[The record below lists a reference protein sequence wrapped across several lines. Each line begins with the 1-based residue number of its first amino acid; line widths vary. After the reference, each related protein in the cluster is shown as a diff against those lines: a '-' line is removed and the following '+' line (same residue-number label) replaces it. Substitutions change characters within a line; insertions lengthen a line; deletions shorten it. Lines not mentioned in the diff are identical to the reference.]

1 MKQIFNE
8 LAPDSKVQAD
18 WTRQLETARAILDRH
33 SRGIN
38 SVLLADEVG
47 MGKTYAALAAIAL
60 HLFQTAKNDRKVLLV
75 VPNVL
80 LSSKWEQEIRTFN
93 RDYLRR
99 KGGKELRPL
108 VVGGYWDLVQ
118 NLHDYQN
125 VDVPRISE
133 RMLRCFAFLVKEW
146 LNGLRRKAYKRKIQW
161 PICNGLNELHPDVL
175 ELTSYLSPLALSN
188 FLEEQISLEPDRF
201 ENMSRNLE
209 ADQPCKFLKQ
219 LFRTFGARQDSMEP
233 NVFIVAMSA
242 LSRTRSDH
250 SDARLFSSYIVSRG
264 LKNRKPPVRLS
275 VLAAVHAA
283 NLVTGPET
291 IKPHGKKRHLDWLDS
306 IYYTRLWSFED
317 AVDSAINK
325 YGQETFINGLLGDNP
340 NKTLKEVS
348 DLIVRRKLD
357 EANIVL
363 AVIDEVHNWK
373 NGGNGA
379 GEFARVFRSQIPNK
393 LMMSATPFQL
403 HEEELG
409 RVFSFVAAENDQS
422 LKIVRNLL
430 ASGGTASSCLKSS
443 ARFQTAWGSLTDSEI
458 LEIQQL
464 IEMQPEGDEESRQS
478 MLLVQC
484 KNGNLNDKLVTFV
497 EALLD
502 YHHAIRK
509 LQDVLSNIIIRHTKS
524 RDKRHV
530 HAGSEYSRTGAPD
543 YTKPRTSLYPTAGLG
558 DESGAL
564 LSYVGMRVEQLVRR
578 DTFRSGREANAHILS
593 GFSSSIEAFRESNTG
608 LLSAKGI
615 TEETR
620 RYLSFFESALS
631 RAIHPKVAATVERA
645 VSNYQAGSKT
655 LIFCERIKT
664 QKEIV
669 HNLRER
675 IAATAFPSGGVE
687 VAKRLRK
694 EVLKDFQSIE
704 LYLSRSFRSAFPN
717 TVGSPANREAIAT
730 EIDRHQASLGRLSN
744 RQRNKLIDLLVLDAE
759 AQSHPTVDLIRQL
772 LVTEPALRAYL
783 RIDKNPD
790 FESFDDDPE
799 DDDADEELARGFDEI
814 SAGESIWH
822 PFTDSAAFH
831 KLLWALLSNE
841 CDQFSESANNADPSA
856 IAHLLLDLGQGL
868 RKILLRLDTLRNID
882 PSQTKRPG
890 ASVARMLALSAQTP
904 LISPWHR
911 MLEFLRILN
920 EAQGSIRRPQRHS
933 SRRQSL
939 WKGVYLR
946 DEEIVSEL
954 HGEVKS
960 DTRISRCAAFN
971 SPLLPDIL
979 VCTAIGSE
987 GIDLHLNCD
996 EVIHHD
1002 LPWNP
1007 ARFEQR
1013 TGRIDR
1019 VGSLAERLY
1028 RPEIRDHLLD
1038 IGVPFLAFDYD
1049 EFQFKTLLSRTQ
1061 KFEVL
1066 LGKPEFSLDVDERLD
1081 DPENSSSAVPDEED
1095 AALPNENNQ
1104 VASLPKELVDMVRID
1119 LSVSSK

>member
-1 MKQIFNE
+1 MKQVVNE
-8 LAPDSKVQAD
+8 LAPDQKMQAD

-33 SRGIN
+33 SKGIH

-60 HLFQTAKNDRKVLLV
+60 HLFQTTKNDRKALLI
-75 VPNVL
+75 VPNAL

-93 RDYLRR
+93 RDYLLR
-99 KGGKELRPL
+99 KDGKELRPL
-108 VVGGYWDLVQ
+108 VVSGYWDLIQ

-125 VDVPRISE
+125 IDVPRISE
-133 RMLRCFAFLVKEW
+133 RMLRCFTFLVKEW
-146 LNGLRRKAYKRKIQW
+146 FDGSQRKAYKRKMQW
-161 PICNGLNELHPDVL
+161 PICNGLHELHPAVL

-188 FLEEQISLEPDRF
+188 FLEDQISLEPDRF
-201 ENMSRNLE
+201 KNMARDLE
-209 ADQPCKFLKQ
+209 TDQSSEFLKQ
-219 LFRTFGARQDSMEP
+219 LFRTFGARQDAMEP

-250 SDARLFSSYIVSRG
+250 SDACLFSSYIVSRG
-264 LKNRKPPVRLS
+264 LKHRKPPVRLK

-283 NLVTGPET
+283 NLVTGPDA
-291 IKPHGKKRHLDWLDS
+291 IKPRGKKRHLEWLDS
-306 IYYTRLWSFED
+306 IYDTRLWGFED
-317 AVDSAINK
+317 AVDSVINE
-325 YGQETFINGLLGDNP
+325 YGQETLINELLGDNP

-348 DLIVRRKLD
+348 DRIVRRKLG
-357 EANIVL
+357 EVNIVL

-379 GEFARVFRSQIPNK
+379 GDFARVFRSQIPNK

-422 LKIVRNLL
+422 LKIVSGLL
-430 ASGGTASSCLKSS
+430 APRGTAYSCLKSS
-443 ARFQTAWGSLTDSEI
+443 TRFQAAWGSLTE
-458 LEIQQL
+458 LEIRDIQHL
-464 IEMQPEGDEESRQS
+464 IEIHPENDEESRQS
-478 MLLVQC
+478 MLRAQC
-484 KNGNLNDKLVTFV
+484 KKGNLNDKLVVFV

-509 LQDVLSNIIIRHTKS
+509 LQDVLSNVIIRHTKS
-524 RDKRHV
+524 RDKRHF

-543 YTKPRTSLYPTAGLG
+543 YTRPRNSLYPTTGLG
-558 DESGAL
+558 DETGAL
-564 LSYVGMRVEQLVRR
+564 LSYIGMRVEQLARR
-578 DTFRSGREANAHILS
+578 DSVRSGREANAHILS
-593 GFSSSIEAFRESNTG
+593 GFSSSIGAFRESNSG
-608 LLSAKGI
+608 LISTKGI
-615 TEETR
+615 TEETE
-620 RYLSFFESALS
+620 RYLRFFDSALN
-631 RAIHPKVAATVERA
+631 RTTHPKVAATVERA

-655 LIFCERIKT
+655 LIFCERLAT
-664 QKEIV
+664 QAEIV
-669 HNLRER
+669 RNLRER

-687 VAKRLRK
+687 VAKHLRR

-717 TVGSPANREAIAT
+717 VVVSPANYEAIAS
-730 EIDRHQASLGRLSN
+730 EIDHHQVSLGKLSS

-759 AQSHPTVDLIRQL
+759 APSHSAADLIRKL
-772 LVTEPALRAYL
+772 LVTESALRAYL
-783 RIDKNPD
+783 RLDKNP
-790 FESFDDDPE
+790 ELETFDDDTD
-799 DDDADEELARGFDEI
+799 DDDADEVLARGFDEI
-814 SAGESIWH
+814 AEGESIWH
-822 PFTDSAAFH
+822 PFPDSSAFH
-831 KLLWALLSNE
+831 KLLWTLLSNE
-841 CDQFSESANNADPSA
+841 CDQFSESAGNADPSA

-868 RKILLRLDTLRNID
+868 RKILLRLDTLRNIE
-882 PSQTKRPG
+882 PGQTKRPG
-890 ASVARMLALSAQTP
+890 APVARMLALSAQTP

-911 MLEFLRILN
+911 MLEFLRVLS

-946 DEEIVSEL
+946 DEEIVLEL
-954 HGEVKS
+954 HGEVKTN
-960 DTRISRCAAFN
+960 TRISRCAAFN

-996 EVIHHD
+996 EIIHHD

-1049 EFQFKTLLSRTQ
+1049 EFQFKTLLSRAQ

-1066 LGKPEFSLDVDERLD
+1066 LGKPEFTLDVDEHLD
-1081 DPENSSSAVPDEED
+1081 DPENSTSAVLDEDE
-1095 AALPNENNQ
+1095 ASHTNENTLA
-1104 VASLPKELVDMVRID
+1104 ASLPKELVDMIRID
-1119 LSVSSK
+1119 LSVLSK

>member
-1 MKQIFNE
+1 MKQVLNE
-8 LAPDSKVQAD
+8 SAPNPKVQAD

-33 SRGIN
+33 SKGIK
-38 SVLLADEVG
+38 SILLADEVG
-47 MGKTYAALAAIAL
+47 MGKTYTALAAIAL

-75 VPNVL
+75 VPNAL

-93 RDYLRR
+93 RDYLLR

-125 VDVPRISE
+125 IDIPRISE
-133 RMLRCFAFLVKEW
+133 RMIRCFAFLVMDW
-146 LNGLRRKAYKRKIQW
+146 LNGSRRKAYKRKMQW
-161 PICNGLNELHPDVL
+161 PICNDLHKLYPDVL
-175 ELTSYLSPLALSN
+175 ELTSNLSPLALSN
-188 FLEEQISLEPDRF
+188 FLEDQISLEPDRF
-201 ENMSRNLE
+201 EIMARNLE
-209 ADQPCKFLKQ
+209 VDQPSEFLKQ
-219 LFRTFGARQDSMEP
+219 LFRTFGTRQDSMEP
-233 NVFIVAMSA
+233 NVFIISMSA

-250 SDARLFSSYIVSRG
+250 SDAHLFSSYIVSRS
-264 LKNRKPPVRLS
+264 LKHRKPPVRLN

-283 NLVTGPET
+283 NLVTGPEA
-291 IKPHGKKRHLDWLDS
+291 IKLHGKKRHLDWLDS
-306 IYYTRLWSFED
+306 IFYSKLWGFED
-317 AVDSAINK
+317 AVDSAINE
-325 YGQETFINGLLGDNP
+325 YGQENFINELLGDNP

-348 DLIVRRKLD
+348 DRIVRRKLG

-363 AVIDEVHNWK
+363 SVIDEVHNWK

-379 GEFARVFRSQIPNK
+379 SEFARVFCSQIPNK

-403 HEEELG
+403 HEDELG
-409 RVFSFVAAENDQS
+409 RVFSFVAAESDQS
-422 LKIVRNLL
+422 LAIVNSLL
-430 ASGGTASSCLKSS
+430 SAGGTASTCLKSS
-443 ARFQTAWGSLTDSEI
+443 QRFQVTWGNLTEPEVREI
-458 LEIQQL
+458 HHL
-464 IEMQPEGDEESRQS
+464 IEISPESDEESIQS
-478 MLLVQC
+478 MLLEHC
-484 KNGNLNDKLVTFV
+484 KKGNLNEKPVAFI

-543 YTKPRTSLYPTAGLG
+543 YTKPRNSLYQTAGLG

-564 LSYVGMRVEQLVRR
+564 LSYIGMRVEQLVRR
-578 DTFRSGREANAHILS
+578 DAIRSGREANAHILS
-593 GFSSSIEAFRESNTG
+593 GFSSSIGAFRESNSD
-608 LLSAKGI
+608 LISAKGI
-615 TEETR
+615 TDETR
-620 RYLSFFESALS
+620 RYLNFFDSALS
-631 RAIHPKVAATVERA
+631 RTTHPKVAATVERA

-655 LIFCERIKT
+655 LIFCERLAT
-664 QKEIV
+664 QDEIV
-669 HNLRER
+669 RNLRER
-675 IAATAFPSGGVE
+675 IAATAFPAGGVE

-704 LYLSRSFRSAFPN
+704 LYLSRSFRSAFPS
-717 TVGSPANREAIAT
+717 TVRSPANREAIAT
-730 EIDRHQASLGRLSN
+730 EIDRHQVSLGRLSN

-759 AQSHPTVDLIRQL
+759 APSHPTADLIRQL
-772 LVTEPALRAYL
+772 IVTEPALRAYL
-783 RIDKNPD
+783 RLDKNPEL
-790 FESFDDDPE
+790 ESFDDDPE

-814 SAGESIWH
+814 SLGESIWH
-822 PFTDSAAFH
+822 PFQDSSAFH
-831 KLLWALLSNE
+831 KLLWKLLSNE
-841 CDQFSESANNADPSA
+841 CDQFSKSAGNADPTA
-856 IAHLLLDLGQGL
+856 IAYLLLDLGQGL
-868 RKILLRLDTLRNID
+868 RKILLRLDTLRNIE
-882 PSQTKRPG
+882 PSQSKRPG
-890 ASVARMLALSAQTP
+890 APVARMLALSAQTP
-904 LISPWHR
+904 SISPWHR

-996 EVIHHD
+996 EIIHHD

-1028 RPEIRDHLLD
+1028 DPKVRDHLLD

-1049 EFQFKTLLSRTQ
+1049 EFQFKTLLSRAQ

-1066 LGKPEFSLDVDERLD
+1066 LGKPEFTLDVDEGLD
-1081 DPENSSSAVPDEED
+1081 DPENSTSAIPDEDE
-1095 AALPNENNQ
+1095 AALPNENKL
-1104 VASLPKELVDMVRID
+1104 VASLPKELVDMIRID
-1119 LSVSSK
+1119 LSLSSK

>member
-1 MKQIFNE
+1 MKQVVNE
-8 LAPDSKVQAD
+8 LAPDQKMQAD
-18 WTRQLETARAILDRH
+18 WMRQLETARAILDRH
-33 SRGIN
+33 SKGIH

-60 HLFQTAKNDRKVLLV
+60 HLFQTDKNDRKVLLV
-75 VPNVL
+75 VPNAL

-93 RDYLRR
+93 RDYLLRR
-99 KGGKELRPL
+99 EGKELRPL
-108 VVGGYWDLVQ
+108 IVSGYWDLVQ

-125 VDVPRISE
+125 IDVPRISE
-133 RMLRCFAFLVKEW
+133 RMLRCFTFLVKEW
-146 LNGLRRKAYKRKIQW
+146 FDGSRRKAYKRKTQW
-161 PICNGLNELHPDVL
+161 PICNGLHELHSDVL

-188 FLEEQISLEPDRF
+188 FLDDQISLEPDRF
-201 ENMSRNLE
+201 KNMAQDLE
-209 ADQPCKFLKQ
+209 AGKPSEFLKQ
-219 LFRTFGARQDSMEP
+219 LFRTFGSRQDAMEP

-264 LKNRKPPVRLS
+264 LKHRKSPVRLN
-275 VLAAVHAA
+275 VMGKVHAA
-283 NLVTGPET
+283 NLVSGPEA
-291 IKPHGKKRHLDWLDS
+291 IKPLGKKRHLDWLNS
-306 IYYTRLWSFED
+306 IADTKLWGFED
-317 AVDSAINK
+317 AVDKEINK
-325 YGQETFINGLLGDNP
+325 YGQETLVNELLGDHP
-340 NKTLKEVS
+340 NKTLKEIS
-348 DLIVRRKLD
+348 DRIIRRKLG

-379 GEFARVFRSQIPNK
+379 GEFSRMFRSQIPNK

-422 LKIVRNLL
+422 LKIV
-430 ASGGTASSCLKSS
+430 SGLIAPGGSASSCLKSS
-443 ARFQTAWGSLTDSEI
+443 ARFQAAWGNLTE
-458 LEIQQL
+458 LEIREIQHL
-464 IEMQPEGDEESRQS
+464 IDIHPENDDRSRQS
-478 MLLVQC
+478 MLLAQC
-484 KNGNLNDKLVTFV
+484 KKGNLNDKLVAFV
-497 EALLD
+497 AALLD
-502 YHHAIRK
+502 YHHAIRT
-509 LQDVLSNIIIRHTKS
+509 LQDELSNIIIRHTKS

-543 YTKPRTSLYPTAGLG
+543 YTKPRSSLYPTTGLG

-578 DTFRSGREANAHILS
+578 DTVRSGREANAHILS
-593 GFSSSIEAFRESNTG
+593 GFSSSIGAFRESNSG
-608 LLSAKGI
+608 LISAKGI
-615 TEETR
+615 TDETK
-620 RYLSFFESALS
+620 RYLSFFDSALS
-631 RAIHPKVAATVERA
+631 QTIHPKVAATVERA
-645 VSNYQAGSKT
+645 FSNYQAGSKT
-655 LIFCERIKT
+655 LIFCERLAT
-664 QKEIV
+664 QDEIV
-669 HNLRER
+669 RNLREK
-675 IAATAFPSGGVE
+675 IAATAFPSGSVE
-687 VAKRLRK
+687 IAKRLRK

-717 TVGSPANREAIAT
+717 VVGSPANRETIAT
-730 EIDRHQASLGRLSN
+730 EIDRHQVSLGRLSN

-759 AQSHPTVDLIRQL
+759 APKNPTTELIRKL
-772 LVTEPALRAYL
+772 MVTEPALRAYL
-783 RIDKNPD
+783 RLDKNPELD
-790 FESFDDDPE
+790 SFDDDPE
-799 DDDADEELARGFDEI
+799 DDDADEEFARGFDEI
-814 SAGESIWH
+814 SAGVCIWY
-822 PFTDSAAFH
+822 PFPDSAAFH
-831 KLLWALLSNE
+831 KLLWTLLSNE
-841 CDQFSESANNADPSA
+841 CEQFSESAGNADPSA

-868 RKILLRLDTLRNID
+868 RKILLRLDTLRSLEPN
-882 PSQTKRPG
+882 QTKRPG
-890 ASVARMLALSAQTP
+890 APIARMLALSAETP

-911 MLEFLRILN
+911 MLEFLRILI

-996 EVIHHD
+996 EIIHHD

-1028 RPEIRDHLLD
+1028 RPGIRDHLLD

-1049 EFQFKTLLSRTQ
+1049 EFQFKTLLSRAQ

-1066 LGKPEFSLDVDERLD
+1066 LGKPEFTLDVDEHLD
-1081 DPENSSSAVPDEED
+1081 DPENSNSIVLDKDEASHTNESKLAV
-1095 AALPNENNQ
+1095 
-1104 VASLPKELVDMVRID
+1104 SLPKELVDMVRID
-1119 LSVSSK
+1119 LSVASK